1 MPASNA
7 RIICKAVLVQ
17 LLLSAFWI
25 SFAALTLVLAGWRL
39 FGITSRFVIAR
50 YFWVGGVIGFS
61 VEPTGDA
68 DAGEYRVRFEV
79 AGPGVYHNV
88 AIHVLGAEPAEPGK
102 ALIQPE
108 QRTTMNAGDDP
119 IEWTFTLSDV
129 ESASDAWVVATW
141 VRPFFEGVESEAIA
155 RWVDRD
161 DVYEWRWYGYTNR
174 LVRIAI
180 RSWARRNPRRSQK
193 LRDLPLFGRWRL
205 TAIHSGIELMGPTH
219 KPLPKTRPRFA
230 V

>member
-1 MPASNA
+1 
-7 RIICKAVLVQ
+7 VQ
-17 LLLSAFWI
+17 LVLSAFWI
-25 SFAALTLVLAGWRL
+25 SVAAVTLVLAGWRL
-39 FGITSRFVIAR
+39 FSLGSRFVISR
-50 YFWVGGVIGFS
+50 YFWVGGVIGFA

-68 DAGEYRVRFEV
+68 AEYRVRFEV

-88 AIHVLGAEPAEPGK
+88 GIHVLGPTDGEQAIAS
-102 ALIQPE
+102 A

-119 IEWTFTLSDV
+119 FEWTFTLPDV
-129 ESASDAWVVATW
+129 ESVETARVVVTW

-161 DVYEWRWYGYTNR
+161 DVYEWRWYGYPNR

-180 RSWARRNPRRSQK
+180 RSWARRNPRRSEK

-205 TAIHSGIELMGPTH
+205 TAISSSVELMGPVD
-219 KPLPKTRPRFA
+219 KPLPRTRPRFA

>member
-1 MPASNA
+1 MQ
-7 RIICKAVLVQ
+7 LV
-17 LLLSAFWI
+17 LSAFWI
-25 SFAALTLVLAGWRL
+25 SVAAVTLVLAGWRL
-39 FGITSRFVIAR
+39 FSLGSRFVISR

-61 VEPTGDA
+61 VEPTGDGA
-68 DAGEYRVRFEV
+68 AEYRVRFEV

-88 AIHVLGAEPAEPGK
+88 GIHVLGVADGEPAI
-102 ALIQPE
+102 ASA

-119 IEWTFTLSDV
+119 FEWTFTLADV
-129 ESASDAWVVATW
+129 ESASTARVVVTW

-180 RSWARRNPRRSQK
+180 RSWAQRNPRRSPK
-193 LRDLPLFGRWRL
+193 LRELPLFGRWRL
-205 TAIHSGIELMGPTH
+205 TAISSGIEWMGPVD

>member
-1 MPASNA
+1 MPAWRA
-7 RIICKAVLVQ
+7 RLSARLFPVQ
-17 LLLSAFWI
+17 LLVSAFWI
-25 SFAALTLVLAGWRL
+25 SFAALTLVLATWRL
-39 FGITSRFVIAR
+39 LSVGSRFVISR

-61 VEPTGDA
+61 VEPTGPVGT
-68 DAGEYRVRFEV
+68 GEYRVRFQV

-88 AIHVLGAEPAEPGK
+88 SVHVLGLAPTHDGERPIEPER
-102 ALIQPE
+102 
-108 QRTTMNAGDDP
+108 RTTMNAGDDP
-119 IEWTFTLSDV
+119 IEWTFTLPDP
-129 ESASDAWVVATW
+129 EGASTAWVVATW

-161 DVYEWRWYGYTNR
+161 DVYEWRWYGNSIR

-180 RSWARRNPRRSQK
+180 RTWARRNPRRSAT
-193 LRDLPLFGRWRL
+193 LRELPLFGRWRL
-205 TAIHSGIELMGPTH
+205 TAISSGIELMGPTD